1 MESTS
6 SGSGPDQKP
15 PAKTKRC
22 PGELTAGLILV
33 GLGLVFLLH
42 QFDILRLRQGWPL
55 ILIAVGLA
63 LVAGTLLRKI

>member
-1 MESTS
+1 MESIST
-6 SGSGPDQKP
+6 GTGPDQKL

-22 PGELTAGLILV
+22 PCELTAGLILV

-42 QFDILRLRQGWPL
+42 QFDLLRLRQGWPL

-63 LVAGTLLRKI
+63 LVAGTLLKKI